1 MNDLTFYG
9 IMVGITVVGLILGFG
24 PLYIEAHRNKELDR
38 YGTTTTAT
46 ITETDGDS
54 LTASYWAT
62 AVGRNPHT
70 SAMSSFTAHIDPSV
84 RKGDSV
90 EVVFDPHNPRK
101 CYFRR

>member
-1 MNDLTFYG
+1 MNDSTIG
-9 IMVGITVVGLILGFG
+9 IIMVGITVVGVILGFG
-24 PLYIEAHRNKELDR
+24 PLYIEAFRSRKLDH

-46 ITETDGDS
+46 ISEIDGDS

-70 SAMSSFTAHIDPSV
+70 GAMSSFTAHIDTSA